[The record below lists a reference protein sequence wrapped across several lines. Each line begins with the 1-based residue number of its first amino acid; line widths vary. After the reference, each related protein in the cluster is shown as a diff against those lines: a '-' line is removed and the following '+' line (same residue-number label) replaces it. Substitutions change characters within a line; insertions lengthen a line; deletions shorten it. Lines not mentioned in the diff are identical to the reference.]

1 MAFAKD
7 NVLARPTLEDST
19 ILEHVHVRR
28 LEVPEGSVRIE
39 WSVNLADEPIWL
51 HNMNVRVPI
60 GGVPEFTDA
69 IVVST
74 HAKATAKSQPDMV
87 HSGLDLIPLV
97 GRSIPTSALAAS
109 FYVELHE
116 LQSCRDDSCS

>member
-1 MAFAKD
+1 MSAVWKCPD
-7 NVLARPTLEDST
+7 GP
-19 ILEHVHVRR
+19 
-28 LEVPEGSVRIE
+28 VRIE
-39 WSVNLADEPIWL
+39 WSVTRDDEPIWL

-74 HAKATAKSQPDMV
+74 HAKATERSQPDMV

-97 GRSIPTSALAAS
+97 GRSIPTSALAARFTLS
-109 FYVELHE
+109 SMA
-116 LQSCRDDSCS
+116 LQTSSVTIHCS